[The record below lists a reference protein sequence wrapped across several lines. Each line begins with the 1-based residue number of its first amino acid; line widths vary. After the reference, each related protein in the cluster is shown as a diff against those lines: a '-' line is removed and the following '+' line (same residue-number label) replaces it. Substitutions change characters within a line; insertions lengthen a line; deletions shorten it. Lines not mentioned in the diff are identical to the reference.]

1 MITII
6 ITNET
11 VGTAR
16 LYELRNKAGKTAL
29 VPSYRAVA
37 KNTDSGAVFEFLV
50 TRSASRLVFS
60 EDKDRYGSFGE
71 CPPSR
76 DDCPYQAFPSVTS
89 KGSFCLRLFET
100 PEQQTHNV
108 IRGQGPVDRT
118 NVMIHKGPS
127 MSEGCL
133 IIAGGKKGHRR
144 FERWFKENTNADTKI
159 TVTVLPYS

>member
-6 ITNET
+6 ITDEA

-29 VPSYRAVA
+29 IPSYRAVA

-50 TRSASRLVFS
+50 TRSASRLVFC
-60 EDKDRYGSFGE
+60 EDKDRYSSLGE

-76 DDCPYQAFPSVTS
+76 DDSPYQAFPSVTS
-89 KGSFCLRLFET
+89 KGSFCLRLYET
-100 PEQQTHNV
+100 PEPQENNV
-108 IRGQGPVDRT
+108 IRGQGTVDRT
-118 NVMIHKGPS
+118 NILIHKGPS
-127 MSEGCL
+127 MSEGCFV
-133 IIAGGKKGHRR
+133 IAGGAKGHRR
-144 FERWFKENTNADTKI
+144 FERWFRENANGDARI